1 MAKPCPVVDVE
12 LPKKTRRI
20 CDAVER
26 EKKKLIQSPSYE
38 VEWLYKV
45 LCSSGPGSPVFVGI
59 NVRLLSCPMA
69 FSLGMNIDF

>member
-1 MAKPCPVVDVE
+1 MLLRE
-12 LPKKTRRI
+12 RKKM
-20 CDAVER
+20 
-26 EKKKLIQSPSYE
+26 IQSYE